1 MAGDAARGRAI
12 VANRQVGLCVLCHQ
26 MPDALGI
33 PVAFQGNVAPSIAGA
48 GSRWSPA
55 QLRLRIVD
63 SRKLDAQ
70 SIMPAYHR
78 TEGLARVGAAWQGR
92 PILDA
97 QQVEDVVAF
106 LVTLK

>member
-1 MAGDAARGRAI
+1 
-12 VANRQVGLCVLCHQ
+12 

-33 PVAFQGNVAPSIAGA
+33 PVAFQGTVAPSIAGA

-55 QLRLRIVD
+55 QLRMRIVD
-63 SRKLDAQ
+63 SRKLNPQ

-78 TEGLARVGAAWQGR
+78 TEGLARVGRAWQGR